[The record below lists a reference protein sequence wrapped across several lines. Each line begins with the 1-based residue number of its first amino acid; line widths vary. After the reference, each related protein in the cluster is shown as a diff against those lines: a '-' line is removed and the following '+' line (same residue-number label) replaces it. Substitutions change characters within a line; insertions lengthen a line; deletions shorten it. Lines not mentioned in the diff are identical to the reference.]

1 MTTPSPSPASNPAIP
16 HKPDVESTVHHSTD
30 PISKIVV
37 DTGRQHTFY
46 SNVRGVRFN
55 IVALHR
61 MNMHYLRK
69 RLIDLAATVFKNGSM
84 DDGDSKELTQLMKD
98 YCSSRI

>member
-1 MTTPSPSPASNPAIP
+1 MSAPSHSPAPNPAMP
-16 HKPDVESTVHHSTD
+16 HKPDVESTIHSTD

-37 DTGRQHTFY
+37 DTGRRHTFY

-84 DDGDSKELTQLMKD
+84 DDGDSKELTQLMRD
-98 YCSSRI
+98 YCLSKI